1 MPTYLPTLVILS
13 AAVLAILIILYRIY
27 DSRVEQ
33 PKKLEDELKEG
44 LGGYKADVTILE
56 PVRKLAAASS
66 FAGDRI
72 VIVENF
78 GKVPHKLY
86 KMSDLMGMEVIVDNI
101 VVGRVMRSGPHIML
115 DNISP
120 TVHRV
125 TMRLMFDDPSFPSF
139 EPVIWA
145 PDDGLTARAEG
156 PRKAL
161 ENVRHWFY
169 HVEAVMRR
177 SISAPRPIVG
187 APPSAAP
194 VPYAAAASN
203 PQAPSPQTPAPEP
216 ARSANPAFTPVQPF
230 SPPESP
236 PAQPAPAKPE
246 GDVLNAPLI
255 PYI

>member
-1 MPTYLPTLVILS
+1 MPTYIPTLIILS

-33 PKKLEDELKEG
+33 PKKLEDELREG
-44 LGGYKADVTILE
+44 LGGFKADVTILE

-78 GKVPHKLY
+78 GKTPHKLY
-86 KMSDLMGMEVIVDNI
+86 KMADLMGMEVIVDNL

-115 DNISP
+115 DNIAP
-120 TVHRV
+120 TVHNVR
-125 TMRLMFDDPSFPSF
+125 MRLMFDDPSFPSF
-139 EPVIWA
+139 EPIIWA

-156 PRKAL
+156 PRAAL

-177 SISAPRPIVG
+177 SQAAPRPIIG
-187 APPSAAP
+187 APAAAAP
-194 VPYAAAASN
+194 VPYALVATAPPPLVP
-203 PQAPSPQTPAPEP
+203 PQEPSRAPSSAPVP
-216 ARSANPAFTPVQPF
+216 IPAFATQDDTPVPSQPG
-230 SPPESP
+230 
-236 PAQPAPAKPE
+236 KPE